1 MPQIDYNDPKYQTA
15 AAAILQRR
23 GNNESEANITSAV
36 RDFLLSTRLVAPDE
50 IAEEVSPSDRSVS
63 RVDLT
68 ALDTFIEV
76 KKRIGTTDSFNPNEN
91 YVRQLDEYLVE
102 SMAHGQGARMGILT
116 DGRYWLLRW
125 PNAGEVKTTKPYAFT
140 LDSAADWLPLYEW
153 LRDEA
158 LVALSDIPACATNVE
173 QHFGPNS
180 PSYQR
185 DIDVLN
191 ALYQKTK
198 DRETVRV
205 KCRLWETLLQ
215 AALGEIAQ
223 TDNPLDDLFVRHT
236 YLSMVVGMVVQAY
249 FGMDI
254 RQRAANDP
262 TDLLYGRQFR
272 DATGLQDII
281 ESDFFAWPAEVGG
294 QPLIETMARHVAR
307 FKWKEAPADIAA
319 TLYEAVI
326 PPDERRR
333 LGEYYTPEWLAQAM
347 VQEVVTDPLGQR
359 VLDPSCG
366 SGTFI
371 AVAVRHFVE
380 AATAAQMDPKEAVKR
395 LREAVMGIDVH
406 PVAVR
411 LARTAWIMAARPLID
426 AVAEAGYVGN
436 VAIPVYLGDA
446 LQLHYQTGDL
456 FISGDIGI
464 EVEGDEFDKKLIFPI
479 DLVEQADTFDLLM
492 SDIADAIERGHDPL
506 VALDDH
512 GITDPA
518 QRQTLA
524 ATIAIMQDL
533 HAEGRNHIWA
543 YYTRNLVRPV
553 ALSRRRVDV
562 IVGNPPW
569 LNYSNT
575 ASVLRDK
582 LVQQSKDLYHIWQG
596 GRYATHQDVAGLF
609 FTRSVALYL
618 RDGGVIAMVL
628 PHSALQ
634 TGQYAKW
641 RTGQWGDLAV
651 NFGYKPAWDLEK
663 LEPNTFFPVASC
675 VAFAERM
682 GVGNIN
688 ATPLTAEVEQWQ
700 GAAGAKDV
708 RREQIAITD
717 TSVSGTS
724 PYADRFRQGASIVPR
739 CLFFVHEVESTTLV
753 RAAQTITVDP
763 RRGSNDKAPWKALY
777 LTAITGQTIE
787 KTHLFDVHLG
797 ETVVPYATLT
807 PLKALLPLKRNDPE
821 LPVDANGTGG
831 IHLGGLEQRMRGRWQ
846 KVSTLWEQH
855 KGANDKK
862 NLMNRLDYH
871 RELSAQLEWRKNDKD
886 VPIRLVYTSSGRP
899 TAAIIDTHDA
909 IIDYT
914 LFWAPCKDLQEAH
927 YVLAIIN
934 SRALYE
940 TAKPLMAKGQFGA
953 RHLQKHLWKLSIPEY
968 DTTNCLHQNIAT
980 AGQAAASGAAQQLKV
995 LRQERGAAVS
1005 TTIVRRELRRWLAQ
1019 SGEGEQI
1026 ETLVKQLLA

>member
-1 MPQIDYNDPKYQTA
+1 MPQIDYNDPRYENA
-15 AAAILQRR
+15 AAAILQRHD
-23 GNNESEANITSAV
+23 NNEPEANITSAV
-36 RDFLLSTRLVAPDE
+36 RDFLLCTKLVDANE
-50 IAEEVSPSDRSVS
+50 VAEEVSPSGHSMHA
-63 RVDLT
+63 VDLK
-68 ALDTFIEV
+68 ASNTFIEI
-76 KKRIGTTDSFNPNEN
+76 KKRIGTTGGFNPNEI
-91 YVRQLDEYLVE
+91 YVKQLDKYLAE
-102 SMAHGQGARMGILT
+102 SMTYERSARMGVLT

-140 LDSAADWLPLYEW
+140 LESAADWLLLYEW
-153 LRDEA
+153 LRDK
-158 LVALSDIPACATNVE
+158 VIGTQDDIPARRTEVE
-173 QHFGPNS
+173 QNFGPNS
-180 PSYQR
+180 PLYRR
-185 DIDVLN
+185 DIDALN
-191 ALYQKTK
+191 VLYQGAK

-205 KCRLWETLLQ
+205 KCRLWETLLR
-215 AALGEIAQ
+215 AALGEIAR
-223 TDNPLDDLFVRHT
+223 TPDELDDLFVRHT
-236 YLSMVVGMVVQAY
+236 YLSMVIGMVVQAY

-254 RQRAANDP
+254 RERAANDP

-272 DATGLQDII
+272 DDTGLQDII

-294 QPLIETMARHVAR
+294 EPLIAGLAEHVAR
-307 FKWKEAPADIAA
+307 FNWQEAPADIAA
-319 TLYEAVI
+319 TLYEAII
-326 PPDERRR
+326 PPDERRQ

-347 VQEVVTDPLGQR
+347 VQEVVTEPLRQR

-366 SGTFI
+366 SGTFV

-380 AATAAQMDPKEAVKR
+380 AATKETLEPKEALER

-411 LARTAWIMAARPLID
+411 LARTAWVMAARPLLE
-426 AVAEAGYVGN
+426 AATNAGYAGN

-456 FISGDIGI
+456 FVGGDIGI
-464 EVEGDEFDKKLIFPI
+464 EVEGDEFDKRLIFPI
-479 DLVEQADTFDLLM
+479 RLVEQADTFDRLM

-512 GITDPA
+512 GITDPT
-518 QRQTLA
+518 QRQTLTT
-524 ATIAIMQDL
+524 TIGIMQEL

-553 ALSRRRVDV
+553 ALSRRKVDI

-569 LNYSNT
+569 LNYRNT

-582 LVQQSKDLYHIWQG
+582 LVQQSKELYHIWQG

-609 FTRSVALYL
+609 FARSVALYL
-618 RDGGVIAMVL
+618 RIGGIIAMVL

-641 RTGQWGDLAV
+641 RTGQWGSLAV
-651 NFGYKPAWDLEK
+651 NFGCKPAWDLEK
-663 LEPNTFFPVASC
+663 LDPNTFFPVASC
-675 VAFAERM
+675 VAFAEWM
-682 GVGNIN
+682 GENGK
-688 ATPLTAEVEQWQ
+688 ATPLAGNVERWQ
-700 GAAGAKDV
+700 GTTGAKDV
-708 RREQIAITD
+708 RRERMAITD

-739 CLFFVHEVESTTLV
+739 CLFFVNEVESTTLV
-753 RAAQTITVDP
+753 RAAQTVKVEP
-763 RRGSNDKAPWKALY
+763 RRGSNDKAPWKALD

-807 PLKALLPLKRNDPE
+807 PLKALLPVKQNDPE

-846 KVSTLWEQH
+846 KVSTLWEQN

-871 RELSAQLEWRKNDKD
+871 RELSAQLEWRKSKKGT
-886 VPIRLVYTSSGRP
+886 PIRVVYASAGQP
-899 TAAIIDTHDA
+899 TAAIIADRDA
-909 IIDYT
+909 IIDYK
-914 LFWAPCKDLQEAH
+914 LFWISCKDVQEAH
-927 YVLAIIN
+927 YLLTIIN
-934 SRALYE
+934 SRTLYE
-940 TAKPLMAKGQFGA
+940 AAQPLMSKGQFGA
-953 RHLQKHLWKLSIPEY
+953 RDLQKHLWKLSIPEY
-968 DTTNCLHQNIAT
+968 DGANRLHQNIAT
-980 AGQAAASGAAQQLKV
+980 AGQAAASGAAQQLKA
-995 LRQERGAAVS
+995 LRQERGATVS
-1005 TTIVRRELRRWLAQ
+1005 TTIVRRELRGWLAQ
-1019 SGEGEQI
+1019 SGEGKQV

>member
-15 AAAILQRR
+15 AAAILQRHD
-23 GNNESEANITSAV
+23 NNESEANITSAV
-36 RDFLLSTRLVAPDE
+36 RDFLLSTRLVETDE
-50 IAEEVSPSDRSVS
+50 VAEEVSPSDRSGS

-76 KKRIGTTDSFNPNEN
+76 KKRIGTTDGFNPNEN
-91 YVRQLDEYLVE
+91 YVRQLDEYLAE
-102 SMAHGQGARMGILT
+102 SMKHGQGARMGILT

-140 LDSAADWLPLYEW
+140 LNSAAGWLLLYEW

-158 LVALSDIPACATNVE
+158 LVALNDIPAQRTNVE
-173 QHFGPNS
+173 RHFGPNS

-205 KCRLWETLLQ
+205 KCRLWENLLQ

-223 TDNPLDDLFVRHT
+223 TDKQLDDLFVRHT
-236 YLSMVVGMVVQAY
+236 YLSMVIGMVVQAY

-254 RQRAANDP
+254 RERAANDP

-294 QPLIETMARHVAR
+294 EPLIETMARRVAR

-347 VQEVVTDPLGQR
+347 VQEVVPDPLGQR

-380 AATAAQMDPKEAVKR
+380 ATAAAQMDPKEAVKR
-395 LREAVMGIDVH
+395 LREAVIGIDVH

-426 AVAEAGYVGN
+426 AAAEAGYEGN
-436 VAIPVYLGDA
+436 LAIPVYLGDA

-479 DLVEQADTFDLLM
+479 GLVEQADTFDLLM
-492 SDIADAIERGHDPL
+492 SDIADAIERGNDPL
-506 VALDDH
+506 VALDDR
-512 GITDPA
+512 GIVDPN
-518 QRQTLA
+518 QRQTLTT
-524 ATIAIMQDL
+524 TIEIMQEL

-569 LNYSNT
+569 LNYRNT

-582 LVQQSKDLYHIWQG
+582 LVQQSKELYHIWQG

-609 FTRSVALYL
+609 FARSVALYL
-618 RDGGVIAMVL
+618 RDGGIIAMVL

-651 NFGYKPAWDLEK
+651 NFSYKPAWDLEK
-663 LEPNTFFPVASC
+663 LKPNTFFPVASC

-682 GVGNIN
+682 GENAK
-688 ATPLTAEVEQWQ
+688 ATPLSDEVEQWQ
-700 GAAGAKDV
+700 GTTGAEDV

-739 CLFFVHEVESTTLV
+739 CLFFINEVESTTV
-753 RAAQTITVDP
+753 FTAAQTVKVKP
-763 RRGSNDKAPWKALY
+763 RRGSNDKAPWKTLD

-787 KTHLFDVHLG
+787 KAHLLDVHLG

-807 PLKALLPLKRNDPE
+807 PLKALLPLKQSDAE

-846 KVSTLWEQH
+846 KVSMLWEQH

-871 RELSAQLEWRKNDKD
+871 RELSAQLEWRKSDKD
-886 VPIRLVYTSSGRP
+886 SPIRVVYTSSGQP
-899 TAAIIDTHDA
+899 TAAIIETPET
-909 IIDYT
+909 IVDYT

-927 YVLAIIN
+927 YLLAIIN
-934 SRALYE
+934 SCILYE

-968 DTTNCLHQNIAT
+968 DTTNRLHQKIAT
-980 AGQAAASGAAQQLKV
+980 AGQAAASGAAQQLKA

-1005 TTIVRRELRRWLAQ
+1005 TTIARRELRGWLAQ
-1019 SGEGEQI
+1019 SDEGKQVEK
-1026 ETLVKQLLA
+1026 LVKQLLA

>member
-1 MPQIDYNDPKYQTA
+1 MPQVDYSDPRYENA
-15 AAAILQRR
+15 AAAILQRHD
-23 GNNESEANITSAV
+23 NNEPEANITSAV
-36 RDFLLSTRLVAPDE
+36 RDFLLCTGLVDANE
-50 IAEEVSPSDRSVS
+50 VAEEVSPAGHSV
-63 RVDLT
+63 RAVDLK
-68 ALDTFIEV
+68 ASNTFIEI
-76 KKRIGTTDSFNPNEN
+76 KKRVSTTGGFNPNEI
-91 YVRQLDEYLVE
+91 YVKQLDKYLAE
-102 SMAHGQGARMGILT
+102 SMTYERRARMGVLT

-140 LDSAADWLPLYEW
+140 LESAADWLLLYEW
-153 LRDEA
+153 LRDE
-158 LVALSDIPACATNVE
+158 VIGTQDDIPARRTEVE
-173 QHFGPNS
+173 QNFGPNS
-180 PSYQR
+180 PLYRR
-185 DIDVLN
+185 DIDALN
-191 ALYQKTK
+191 LLYQGAK

-205 KCRLWETLLQ
+205 KCRLWETLLR

-223 TDNPLDDLFVRHT
+223 TPDELDDLFVRHT
-236 YLSMVVGMVVQAY
+236 YLSMVIGMVVQAY
-249 FGMDI
+249 FGIDI

-272 DATGLQDII
+272 DDTGLQDII

-294 QPLIETMARHVAR
+294 EPLIARMAEHVAR
-307 FKWKEAPADIAA
+307 FNWKEAPADIAA
-319 TLYEAVI
+319 TLYEAII
-326 PPDERRR
+326 PPDERRQ

-380 AATAAQMDPKEAVKR
+380 AVTQEMMDPKEALKR

-411 LARTAWIMAARPLID
+411 LARTAWVMAARPLLE
-426 AVAEAGYVGN
+426 AATNAGYAGN

-456 FISGDIGI
+456 FVSGDIGI
-464 EVEGDEFDKKLIFPI
+464 EVEGDEFDKRLIFPI
-479 DLVEQADTFDLLM
+479 RLVEQADTFDRLM

-512 GITDPA
+512 GITDPN

-524 ATIAIMQDL
+524 TTIGIMQEL

-553 ALSRRRVDV
+553 ALSRRKVDV

-569 LNYSNT
+569 LNYRNT

-582 LVQQSKDLYHIWQG
+582 LVQQSKELYHIWQG

-609 FTRSVALYL
+609 FARSVALYL
-618 RDGGVIAMVL
+618 RTGGIIAMVL

-675 VAFAERM
+675 VVFAEWM
-682 GVGNIN
+682 GENAK
-688 ATPLTAEVEQWQ
+688 ATPLSDEVEQWQ
-700 GAAGAKDV
+700 GTTGAEDV
-708 RREQIAITD
+708 RRERMAITD
-717 TSVSGTS
+717 TSVGGTS
-724 PYADRFRQGASIVPR
+724 PYAARFRQGSSIVPR
-739 CLFFVHEVESTTLV
+739 CLFFVHEVEGTTLV
-753 RAAQTITVDP
+753 RAAQTVKVEP
-763 RRGSNDKAPWKALY
+763 RRGSNDKAPWKTLD
-777 LTAITGQTIE
+777 LTAITEQTIE

-807 PLKALLPLKRNDPE
+807 PLKALLPLKRNDSE
-821 LPVDANGTGG
+821 LPADANGTGG
-831 IHLGGLEQRMRGRWQ
+831 IYLGGLEQRMRGRWQ
-846 KVSTLWEQH
+846 KVSTLWESN

-862 NLMNRLDYH
+862 NLLNRLDYH
-871 RELSAQLEWRKNDKD
+871 RGLSTQLEWRKNDKGT
-886 VPIRLVYTSSGRP
+886 PIRVLYTSSGKP
-899 TAAIIDTHDA
+899 TAAIIDAPEA
-909 IIDYT
+909 IVDHK

-927 YVLAIIN
+927 YLLAIIN
-934 SRALYE
+934 SHTLYE

-953 RHLQKHLWKLSIPEY
+953 RDLHKHLWKLSIPEY
-968 DTTNCLHQNIAT
+968 DGANRLHQKIAT
-980 AGQAAASGAAQQLKV
+980 VGQAAASGAAQQLKA
-995 LRQERGAAVS
+995 LRQERGDTVS
-1005 TTIVRRELRRWLAQ
+1005 TTIARRELRGWLAQ
-1019 SGEGEQI
+1019 SDEGKKV

>member
-15 AAAILQRR
+15 ATAILQRHD
-23 GNNESEANITSAV
+23 NNESEANITSAV
-36 RDFLLSTRLVAPDE
+36 RDFLLSTSLVETDE
-50 IAEEVSPSDRSVS
+50 VAEEVSPSDRSGS

-76 KKRIGTTDSFNPNEN
+76 KKRIGTTDGFNPNEN
-91 YVRQLDEYLVE
+91 YVRQLDEYLAE
-102 SMAHGQGARMGILT
+102 SMKHGQGARMGILT

-140 LDSAADWLPLYEW
+140 LNSAAGWLLLYEW

-158 LVALSDIPACATNVE
+158 LVALNDIPAHAANVE
-173 QHFGPNS
+173 RHFGPNS

-205 KCRLWETLLQ
+205 KCRLWENLLQ

-223 TDNPLDDLFVRHT
+223 TPDELDDLFVRHT
-236 YLSMVVGMVVQAY
+236 YLSMVIGMVVQTY

-254 RQRAANDP
+254 RERAANDP

-294 QPLIETMARHVAR
+294 QPLIETMARRVAR

-347 VQEVVTDPLGQR
+347 VQEVVPDPLGQR

-380 AATAAQMDPKEAVKR
+380 ATAAAQMDPKEAVKR
-395 LREAVMGIDVH
+395 LREAVIGIDVH

-426 AVAEAGYVGN
+426 AAAEAGYEGN
-436 VAIPVYLGDA
+436 LAIPVYLGDA

-456 FISGDIGI
+456 FVSGDIGI
-464 EVEGDEFDKKLIFPI
+464 EVEGDEFDKRLIFPI
-479 DLVEQADTFDLLM
+479 GLVEQADTFDLLM
-492 SDIADAIERGHDPL
+492 SDIADAIERGNDPL
-506 VALDDH
+506 VALDDR
-512 GITDPA
+512 GIVDPG
-518 QRQTLA
+518 QRQTLT
-524 ATIAIMQDL
+524 ATIEIMQEL

-569 LNYSNT
+569 LNYRNT

-582 LVQQSKDLYHIWQG
+582 LEQQSKELYHIWQG

-609 FTRSVALYL
+609 FARSVALYL
-618 RDGGVIAMVL
+618 RDGGIIAMVL

-663 LEPNTFFPVASC
+663 LDPNTFFPVASC

-682 GVGNIN
+682 GENAK
-688 ATPLTAEVEQWQ
+688 ATPLSDEVEQWQ
-700 GAAGAKDV
+700 GTTGAEDV

-739 CLFFVHEVESTTLV
+739 CLFFINEVESTTV
-753 RAAQTITVDP
+753 FTAAQTVKVEP
-763 RRGSNDKAPWKALY
+763 RRGSNDKAPWKTLD

-787 KTHLFDVHLG
+787 KAHLFDVHLG

-807 PLKALLPLKRNDPE
+807 PLKALLPLKRNDAE

-831 IHLGGLEQRMRGRWQ
+831 IHLGGLEQRMRGLWQ
-846 KVSTLWEQH
+846 QVSRLWEQH
-855 KGANDKK
+855 KGANNTK
-862 NLMNRLDYH
+862 NLLQWLDYH
-871 RELSAQLEWRKNDKD
+871 SKLSAQLEWRKSDKD
-886 VPIRLVYTSSGRP
+886 SPIRVLYTASGQP
-899 TAAIIDTHDA
+899 TAAIIETPET
-909 IIDYT
+909 IVDYT

-927 YVLAIIN
+927 YLLAIIN
-934 SRALYE
+934 SCILYE

-968 DTTNCLHQNIAT
+968 DTTNRLHQKIAT
-980 AGQAAASGAAQQLKV
+980 AGQAAASGAAQQLKA

-1005 TTIVRRELRRWLAQ
+1005 TTIARRELRQWLAQ
-1019 SGEGEQI
+1019 SDEGKQVEK
-1026 ETLVKQLLA
+1026 LVKQLLA

>member
-1 MPQIDYNDPKYQTA
+1 MPQLDYNDPRYENA
-15 AAAILQRR
+15 AAAILQRHD
-23 GNNESEANITSAV
+23 NNEPEANITSAV
-36 RDFLLSTRLVAPDE
+36 RDFLLCTGLVDANE
-50 IAEEVSPSDRSVS
+50 VAEEVSPSGHSV
-63 RVDLT
+63 RAVDLK
-68 ALDTFIEV
+68 ASNTFIEI
-76 KKRIGTTDSFNPNEN
+76 KKRIGTTGGFNPNET
-91 YVRQLDEYLVE
+91 YVKQLDKYLAE
-102 SMAHGQGARMGILT
+102 SMTYERSARMGVLT

-125 PNAGEVKTTKPYAFT
+125 PNAGEVKATKPYCFT
-140 LDSAADWLPLYEW
+140 LESAADWLLLYEW
-153 LRDEA
+153 LRDE
-158 LVALSDIPACATNVE
+158 VIGTQDDIPARRTEVE
-173 QHFGPNS
+173 QNFGPNS
-180 PSYQR
+180 PLYRR
-185 DIDVLN
+185 DIDALN
-191 ALYQKTK
+191 LLYQGAKV
-198 DRETVRV
+198 RETVRV
-205 KCRLWETLLQ
+205 KCRLWETLLR
-215 AALGEIAQ
+215 AALGEIAR
-223 TDNPLDDLFVRHT
+223 TPDELDDLFVRHT
-236 YLSMVVGMVVQAY
+236 YLSMVIGMVVQAY
-249 FGMDI
+249 FGIDI
-254 RQRAANDP
+254 RQRAAHDP

-272 DATGLQDII
+272 DDTGLQDII

-294 QPLIETMARHVAR
+294 ERLIARMAEHVAR
-307 FKWKEAPADIAA
+307 FNWQEAPADIAA
-319 TLYEAVI
+319 TLYEAII
-326 PPDERRR
+326 PPDERRQ

-366 SGTFI
+366 SGTFV

-380 AATAAQMDPKEAVKR
+380 AATAAQMDPKEAIKR

-411 LARTAWIMAARPLID
+411 LARTAWIMAARPLLD
-426 AVAEAGYVGN
+426 AAAEAGYAGN
-436 VAIPVYLGDA
+436 LAIPVYLGDA

-506 VALDDH
+506 VALDDR

-518 QRQTLA
+518 QRQTLTT
-524 ATIAIMQDL
+524 TIAIMQEL

-553 ALSRRRVDV
+553 ALSRRKVDV

-569 LNYSNT
+569 LNYRNT

-582 LVQQSKDLYHIWQG
+582 LVQQSKELYHIWQG

-609 FTRSVALYL
+609 FARSVALYL
-618 RDGGVIAMVL
+618 RDGGTIAMVL

-663 LEPNTFFPVASC
+663 LDPNTFFPVASC

-682 GVGNIN
+682 GEYAS
-688 ATPLTAEVEQWQ
+688 ATPLSDEVEQWQ
-700 GAAGAKDV
+700 GTTGAKDV
-708 RREQIAITD
+708 RRERMAITD

-753 RAAQTITVDP
+753 RAAQTVKVEP
-763 RRGSNDKAPWKALY
+763 RRGSNDKAPWKDLD

-807 PLKALLPLKRNDPE
+807 PLKALLPVKRNDHE

-855 KGANDKK
+855 KGANNSK
-862 NLMNRLDYH
+862 NLLQWLDYH
-871 RELSAQLEWRKNDKD
+871 SKLSAQLEWRKNDEG
-886 VPIRLVYTSSGRP
+886 VPIRVVYTSSGQP
-899 TAAIIDTHDA
+899 TAAIIDAHDA
-909 IIDYT
+909 IVDCT

-968 DTTNCLHQNIAT
+968 DAANRLHQNIAT
-980 AGQAAASGAAQQLKV
+980 AGQAAASGAAQQLNA

-1005 TTIVRRELRRWLAQ
+1005 TTIVRRELRGWLAQ
-1019 SGEGEQI
+1019 SGEGKQV
-1026 ETLVKQLLA
+1026 ETLVTQLLA

>member
-1 MPQIDYNDPKYQTA
+1 MLQIDYSDPRYENA
-15 AAAILQRR
+15 AAAILQRHD
-23 GNNESEANITSAV
+23 NNEPEANITSAV
-36 RDFLLSTRLVAPDE
+36 RDFLLCTGLVDANE
-50 IAEEVSPSDRSVS
+50 VAEEVAPSGHSV
-63 RVDLT
+63 RAVDLK
-68 ALDTFIEV
+68 ASNTFIEI
-76 KKRIGTTDSFNPNEN
+76 KKRVSTTGGFNPNEI
-91 YVRQLDEYLVE
+91 YVKQLDKYLAE
-102 SMAHGQGARMGILT
+102 SMTYERKARMGVLT

-140 LDSAADWLPLYEW
+140 LESTADWLLLYEW
-153 LRDEA
+153 LRDE
-158 LVALSDIPACATNVE
+158 VIGTQDDIPARRTEVE
-173 QHFGPNS
+173 QNFGPNS
-180 PSYQR
+180 PLYRR
-185 DIDVLN
+185 DIDALN
-191 ALYQKTK
+191 LLYQGAK

-205 KCRLWETLLQ
+205 KCRLWETLLR

-223 TDNPLDDLFVRHT
+223 TPDELDDLFVRHT
-236 YLSMVVGMVVQAY
+236 YLSMVIGMVVQAY

-272 DATGLQDII
+272 DDTGLQDII

-294 QPLIETMARHVAR
+294 EPLIARMAEHVAR
-307 FKWKEAPADIAA
+307 FNWKEAPADIAA
-319 TLYEAVI
+319 TLYEAII
-326 PPDERRR
+326 PPDERRQ

-380 AATAAQMDPKEAVKR
+380 AATQEMMDPKEALKR

-411 LARTAWIMAARPLID
+411 LARTAWVMAARPLLE
-426 AVAEAGYVGN
+426 AATNAGYAGN

-464 EVEGDEFDKKLIFPI
+464 EVEGDEFDKRLIFPI
-479 DLVEQADTFDLLM
+479 RLVEQADTFDRLM

-512 GITDPA
+512 GITDPN

-524 ATIAIMQDL
+524 TTIGIMQEL

-553 ALSRRRVDV
+553 ALSRRKVDV

-569 LNYSNT
+569 LNYRNT

-582 LVQQSKDLYHIWQG
+582 LVQQSKELYHIWQG

-609 FTRSVALYL
+609 FARSVALYL
-618 RDGGVIAMVL
+618 RTGGIIAMVL

-675 VAFAERM
+675 VAFAEWM
-682 GVGNIN
+682 GENAK
-688 ATPLTAEVEQWQ
+688 ATPLSDEVEQWQ
-700 GAAGAKDV
+700 GTTGAEDV
-708 RREQIAITD
+708 RRERMAITD
-717 TSVSGTS
+717 TSVGGTS

-739 CLFFVHEVESTTLV
+739 CLFFVHEVEGTTLV
-753 RAAQTITVDP
+753 RAAQTVKVEP
-763 RRGSNDKAPWKALY
+763 RRGSNDKAPWKTLD
-777 LTAITGQTIE
+777 LTVITEQTIE

-807 PLKALLPLKRNDPE
+807 PLKALLPLKRNDAE
-821 LPVDANGTGG
+821 LPVDANGTGS

-846 KVSTLWEQH
+846 KVSTLWEQN
-855 KGANDKK
+855 KGANTSE
-862 NLMNRLDYH
+862 NLLQWLDYH
-871 RELSAQLEWRKNDKD
+871 GKLSAQLEWRKNDKNA
-886 VPIRLVYTSSGRP
+886 PIRVVYTASGQP
-899 TAAIIDTHDA
+899 TAAIIEAHDT
-909 IIDYT
+909 IVDYT
-914 LFWAPCKDLQEAH
+914 LFWTLCRDNQEAH

-968 DTTNCLHQNIAT
+968 DTTNRLHQKIAT
-980 AGQAAASGAAQQLKV
+980 AGQAAASGAAQQLNA

-1005 TTIVRRELRRWLAQ
+1005 TTIARRELRRWLAQ
-1019 SGEGEQI
+1019 SDEGKQV

>member
-15 AAAILQRR
+15 AAAILQRHD
-23 GNNESEANITSAV
+23 NNESEANITSAV
-36 RDFLLSTRLVAPDE
+36 RDFLLSTRLVEADE
-50 IAEEVSPSDRSVS
+50 VTEEVSPSDRSGS

-76 KKRIGTTDSFNPNEN
+76 KKRIGTTDGFNPNEN
-91 YVRQLDEYLVE
+91 YVRQLDEYLAE
-102 SMAHGQGARMGILT
+102 SMKHGQGARMGILT

-140 LDSAADWLPLYEW
+140 LNSAAGWLLLYEW

-158 LVALSDIPACATNVE
+158 LVALNDIPAHATNVE
-173 QHFGPNS
+173 RHFGPNS

-205 KCRLWETLLQ
+205 KCRLWENLLQ

-223 TDNPLDDLFVRHT
+223 TDKQLDDLFVRHT

-254 RQRAANDP
+254 RERAANDP

-294 QPLIETMARHVAR
+294 EPLIETMARRVAR

-347 VQEVVTDPLGQR
+347 VQEVVPDPLGQR

-380 AATAAQMDPKEAVKR
+380 ATAAAQMDPKEAVKR
-395 LREAVMGIDVH
+395 LREAVIGIDVH

-426 AVAEAGYVGN
+426 AAAEAGYEGN
-436 VAIPVYLGDA
+436 LAIPVYLGDA

-456 FISGDIGI
+456 FVSGDIGI
-464 EVEGDEFDKKLIFPI
+464 EVEGDEFDKRLIFPI
-479 DLVEQADTFDLLM
+479 GLVEQADTFDLLM
-492 SDIADAIERGHDPL
+492 SDIADAIERGNDPL
-506 VALDDH
+506 VALDDR
-512 GITDPA
+512 GIVDPG
-518 QRQTLA
+518 QRQTLT
-524 ATIAIMQDL
+524 ATIEIMQEL

-569 LNYSNT
+569 LNYRNT

-582 LVQQSKDLYHIWQG
+582 LVQQSKELYHIWQG

-609 FTRSVALYL
+609 FARSVALYL
-618 RDGGVIAMVL
+618 RTGGIIAMVL

-641 RTGQWGDLAV
+641 RTGRWGDLAV

-663 LEPNTFFPVASC
+663 LKPNTFFPVASC

-682 GVGNIN
+682 GENAK
-688 ATPLTAEVEQWQ
+688 ATPLAGDVERWQ
-700 GAAGAKDV
+700 GTTGAEDV

-717 TSVSGTS
+717 TSVGGTS

-739 CLFFVHEVESTTLV
+739 CLFFINEVESTTV
-753 RAAQTITVDP
+753 FTAAQTVKVEP
-763 RRGSNDKAPWKALY
+763 RRGSNDKAPWKTLD

-787 KTHLFDVHLG
+787 KAHLFDVHLG

-807 PLKALLPLKRNDPE
+807 PLKALLPLKRNDAE
-821 LPVDANGTGG
+821 LPADANGTGG

-846 KVSTLWEQH
+846 QVSMLWEQH
-855 KGANDKK
+855 KGANNTK
-862 NLMNRLDYH
+862 NLLQWLDYH
-871 RELSAQLEWRKNDKD
+871 SKLSAQLEWRKSDKD
-886 VPIRLVYTSSGRP
+886 SPMRVVYTSSGQP
-899 TAAIIDTHDA
+899 TAAIIDAPEA
-909 IIDYT
+909 IVDHK

-927 YVLAIIN
+927 YVLAILN
-934 SRALYE
+934 SHTLYE

-953 RHLQKHLWKLSIPEY
+953 RDLHKHLWKLSIPEY
-968 DTTNCLHQNIAT
+968 DGAKTLHQNIAT

-995 LRQERGAAVS
+995 LRQERGATVS
-1005 TTIVRRELRRWLAQ
+1005 TTIARRELRGWLAQ
-1019 SGEGEQI
+1019 SDEGKQVEK
-1026 ETLVKQLLA
+1026 LVKQLLA

>member
-1 MPQIDYNDPKYQTA
+1 MFQIDYDDPSHQAA
-15 AAAILQRR
+15 AAAILQRHDD
-23 GNNESEANITSAV
+23 NKSEANITSAV
-36 RDFLLSTRLVAPDE
+36 RDFLLCTRLVDANE
-50 IAEEVSPSDRSVS
+50 VAEEVSPSDGSVRS
-63 RVDLT
+63 VDLT

-76 KKRIGTTDSFNPNEN
+76 KKRIGTTDGFNEN
-91 YVRQLDEYLVE
+91 YVRQLDGYLAE
-102 SMAHGQGARMGILT
+102 SMADGQGARMGVLT

-125 PNAGEVKTTKPYAFT
+125 PNAGEVKTTRPHAFT
-140 LDSAADWLPLYEW
+140 LESAAGWLPLYEW

-158 LVALSDIPACATNVE
+158 LVALADIPAQRTDVE
-173 QHFGPNS
+173 RHFGPNS

-185 DIDVLN
+185 DIAVLN
-191 ALYQKTK
+191 ALYQGAK
-198 DRETVRV
+198 DRETVRI
-205 KCRLWETLLQ
+205 KCRLWENLLQ

-223 TDNPLDDLFVRHT
+223 TPEQLDDLFVRHT
-236 YLSMVVGMVVQAY
+236 YLSMVIGMVVQAY

-254 RQRAANDP
+254 RERAANDP

-272 DATGLQDII
+272 DDTGLQDII

-294 QPLIETMARHVAR
+294 QPLIKTIARRVAR
-307 FKWKEAPADIAA
+307 FNWKEAPSDIAS

-347 VQEVVTDPLGQR
+347 VQEVVTDPLRQR

-371 AVAVRHFVE
+371 AVSVRHFVE
-380 AATAAQMDPKEAVKR
+380 ATAEAKVEPKEALEW
-395 LREAVMGIDVH
+395 LREAVIGIDVH

-426 AVAEAGYVGN
+426 AAAEAGYEGN

-464 EVEGDEFDKKLIFPI
+464 EVEGDEFDKRLIFPI
-479 DLVEQADTFDLLM
+479 GLVEQADTFDLLM
-492 SDIADAIERGHDPL
+492 SDIADAIERGNDPL
-506 VALDDH
+506 VALDDR
-512 GITDPA
+512 GIVDPG

-524 ATIAIMQDL
+524 ATIAIMQEL
-533 HAEGRNHIWA
+533 HAEGRDHIWA

-553 ALSRRRVDV
+553 ALSRRKVDV

-569 LNYSNT
+569 LNYRNT

-582 LVQQSKDLYHIWQG
+582 LVQQSKELYHIWQG

-618 RDGGVIAMVL
+618 RDGGIIAMVL

-641 RTGQWGDLAV
+641 RTGRWGDLAV
-651 NFGYKPAWDLEK
+651 SFGYKTAWDLEK
-663 LEPNTFFPVASC
+663 LKPNTFFPVASC

-682 GVGNIN
+682 GENAP
-688 ATPLTAEVEQWQ
+688 ATPLAGDVERWQ

-708 RREQIAITD
+708 QRERIAITD

-739 CLFFVHEVESTTLV
+739 CLFFVNEVESTTIV
-753 RAAQTITVDP
+753 RAAQTVKVEP
-763 RRGSNDKAPWKALY
+763 RRGSNDKAPWKKLD

-787 KTHLFDVHLG
+787 KAHLFDVHLG

-807 PLKALLPLKRNDPE
+807 PLKALLPLKQSDTE

-846 KVSTLWEQH
+846 QVNTLWEQH
-855 KGANDKK
+855 KGAKDKK
-862 NLMNRLDYH
+862 TLLDRLDYH
-871 RELSAQLEWRKNDKD
+871 RELSAQLKWRENDKGT
-886 VPIRLVYTSSGRP
+886 PIRVAYTASGQS

-914 LFWAPCKDLQEAH
+914 LFWASCRDNQEAH
-927 YVLAIIN
+927 YLLAIIN
-934 SRALYE
+934 SRTLYE
-940 TAKPLMAKGQFGA
+940 TVKPLMAKGQFGA

-968 DTTNCLHQNIAT
+968 DATNRLHQEIAR
-980 AGQAAASGAAQQLKV
+980 AGQAAANGAAQQLQSLYK
-995 LRQERGAAVS
+995 QRGDMVS
-1005 TTIVRRELRRWLAQ
+1005 ETIARRELRGWLAQ
-1019 SGEGEQI
+1019 SNEGKQV
-1026 ETLVKQLLA
+1026 ETLVKRLLA

>member
-15 AAAILQRR
+15 TTAILQRHD
-23 GNNESEANITSAV
+23 NNESEANITSAV
-36 RDFLLSTRLVAPDE
+36 RDFLLSTRLVEADE
-50 IAEEVSPSDRSVS
+50 VAEEVSPSDRSGS

-76 KKRIGTTDSFNPNEN
+76 KKRIGTTDGFNPNEN
-91 YVRQLDEYLVE
+91 YVRQLDEYLAE
-102 SMAHGQGARMGILT
+102 SMKHGQGARMGILT

-140 LDSAADWLPLYEW
+140 LNSAAGWLLLYEW

-158 LVALSDIPACATNVE
+158 LVALNDIPAQRTNVE
-173 QHFGPNS
+173 RHFGPNS

-205 KCRLWETLLQ
+205 KCRLWENLLQ

-223 TDNPLDDLFVRHT
+223 TPDELDDLFVRHT
-236 YLSMVVGMVVQAY
+236 YLSMVIGMVVQAY

-254 RQRAANDP
+254 RERAANDP

-294 QPLIETMARHVAR
+294 QPLIETMARRVAR

-347 VQEVVTDPLGQR
+347 VQEVVPDPLGQR

-380 AATAAQMDPKEAVKR
+380 ATAAAQMDPKEAVKR
-395 LREAVMGIDVH
+395 LREAVVGIDVH

-426 AVAEAGYVGN
+426 AAAEAGYEGN
-436 VAIPVYLGDA
+436 LAIPVYLGDA

-456 FISGDIGI
+456 FVSGDIGI

-479 DLVEQADTFDLLM
+479 GLVEQADTFDLLM
-492 SDIADAIERGHDPL
+492 SDIADAIERGNDPL
-506 VALDDH
+506 VALDDR
-512 GITDPA
+512 GIVDPN
-518 QRQTLA
+518 QRQTLTT
-524 ATIAIMQDL
+524 TIEIMQEL

-569 LNYSNT
+569 LNYRNT

-582 LVQQSKDLYHIWQG
+582 LVQQSKELYHIWQG

-609 FTRSVALYL
+609 FARSVALYL
-618 RDGGVIAMVL
+618 RDGGIIAMVL

-651 NFGYKPAWDLEK
+651 NFSYKPAWDLEK
-663 LEPNTFFPVASC
+663 LKPNTFFPVASC

-682 GVGNIN
+682 GENAK
-688 ATPLTAEVEQWQ
+688 ATPLSDEVEQWQ
-700 GAAGAKDV
+700 GTTGAEDV

-739 CLFFVHEVESTTLV
+739 CLFFINEVESTTV
-753 RAAQTITVDP
+753 FTAAQTVKVEP
-763 RRGSNDKAPWKALY
+763 RRGSNDKAPWKKLD

-787 KTHLFDVHLG
+787 KAHLFDVHLG

-807 PLKALLPLKRNDPE
+807 PLKALLPLKQSDAE
-821 LPVDANGTGG
+821 LPADANGTGG

-846 KVSTLWEQH
+846 QVSMLWEQH
-855 KGANDKK
+855 KGANNTK
-862 NLMNRLDYH
+862 NLLQWLDYH
-871 RELSAQLEWRKNDKD
+871 SKLSAQLEWRKSDKD
-886 VPIRLVYTSSGRP
+886 SPIRVLYTASGQP
-899 TAAIIDTHDA
+899 TAAIIETPET
-909 IIDYT
+909 IVDYT

-927 YVLAIIN
+927 YLLAIIN
-934 SRALYE
+934 SCILYE

-968 DTTNCLHQNIAT
+968 DTTNRLHQKIAT
-980 AGQAAASGAAQQLKV
+980 AGQAAASGAAQQLKA

-1005 TTIVRRELRRWLAQ
+1005 TTIARRELRGWLAQ
-1019 SGEGEQI
+1019 SDEGKQVEK
-1026 ETLVKQLLA
+1026 LVKQLLA

>member
-1 MPQIDYNDPKYQTA
+1 MPQIDYNDPRYQTA
-15 AAAILQRR
+15 AAAILQRHD
-23 GNNESEANITSAV
+23 NNESEANITSAV
-36 RDFLLSTRLVAPDE
+36 RDFLLSTRLVDANE
-50 IAEEVSPSDRSVS
+50 VAEEVPPSDHSV
-63 RVDLT
+63 RAVDLT

-76 KKRIGTTDSFNPNEN
+76 KKRIGTTDGFNPNEN
-91 YVRQLDEYLVE
+91 YVRQLDEYLAE
-102 SMAHGQGARMGILT
+102 SMTHGQGARMGILT

-125 PNAGEVKTTKPYAFT
+125 PNAGEVKTTRPHAFT
-140 LDSAADWLPLYEW
+140 LESAAGWLPLYEW

-158 LVALSDIPACATNVE
+158 LVALNDIPAQRTDVE
-173 QHFGPNS
+173 RHFGPNS

-185 DIDVLN
+185 DIAVLN
-191 ALYQKTK
+191 ALYQETK

-205 KCRLWETLLQ
+205 KCRLWENLLQ

-223 TDNPLDDLFVRHT
+223 TPKQLDDLFVRHT

-254 RQRAANDP
+254 REQAANDP

-272 DATGLQDII
+272 DDTGLQDII

-294 QPLIETMARHVAR
+294 QPLIETMARRVAR
-307 FKWKEAPADIAA
+307 FNWKEAPADIAS

-380 AATAAQMDPKEAVKR
+380 ATAAAQMDPKEAVKR
-395 LREAVMGIDVH
+395 LREAVIGIDVH

-426 AVAEAGYVGN
+426 AAAEAGYEGN

-464 EVEGDEFDKKLIFPI
+464 EVEGDEFDKRLIFPI
-479 DLVEQADTFDLLM
+479 GLVEQADTFDLLM

-512 GITDPA
+512 GIADPT

-524 ATIAIMQDL
+524 TTIGIMQDL

-553 ALSRRRVDV
+553 ALSRRKVDV

-569 LNYSNT
+569 LNYRNT

-582 LVQQSKDLYHIWQG
+582 LVQQSKKLYHIWQG

-609 FTRSVALYL
+609 FARSVALYL
-618 RDGGVIAMVL
+618 RDGGIIAMVL

-641 RTGQWGDLAV
+641 RTGLWGGLAV
-651 NFGYKPAWDLEK
+651 NFGYKTAWDLEK
-663 LEPNTFFPVASC
+663 LKPNTFFPVASC

-682 GVGNIN
+682 GENVP
-688 ATPLTAEVEQWQ
+688 ATPLTDEVEQWQ
-700 GAAGAKDV
+700 GAAGAEDV
-708 RREQIAITD
+708 RRERMAITD

-753 RAAQTITVDP
+753 RAAQTVKVEP
-763 RRGSNDKAPWKALY
+763 RRGSNDKKPWKTLE
-777 LTAITGQTIE
+777 LTTITGQTIE
-787 KTHLFDVHLG
+787 KAHLFDVHLG

-807 PLKALLPLKRNDPE
+807 PLKALLPLKRNDDE
-821 LPVDANGTGG
+821 LPVDAGGTGG

-846 KVSTLWEQH
+846 QVSMLWEQN
-855 KGANDKK
+855 KGANNPK
-862 NLMNRLDYH
+862 NLLHWLDYH
-871 RELSAQLEWRKNDKD
+871 GKLSAQLECQKKDKET
-886 VPIRLVYTSSGRP
+886 PIRVVYTSAGQP
-899 TAAIIDTHDA
+899 TAAIIADRNA
-909 IIDYT
+909 IIDYK
-914 LFWAPCKDLQEAH
+914 LFWINCKDVQEAH
-927 YVLAIIN
+927 YLLAIIN
-934 SRALYE
+934 SRTLYE
-940 TAKPLMAKGQFGA
+940 ATQPLMSKGQFGA
-953 RHLQKHLWKLSIPEY
+953 RDLQKHLWKLSIPEY
-968 DTTNCLHQNIAT
+968 DAANCLHQKIAM
-980 AGQAAASGAAQQLKV
+980 AGQATASGAAQQLQNLYK
-995 LRQERGAAVS
+995 QRGDTVS
-1005 TTIVRRELRRWLAQ
+1005 KTVARRELRGWLAQ
-1019 SGEGEQI
+1019 SNEGKQV
-1026 ETLVKQLLA
+1026 ETLVKRLLA

>member
-1 MPQIDYNDPKYQTA
+1 MFQIDYDDPRHQA
-15 AAAILQRR
+15 AAAAVLQRHD
-23 GNNESEANITSAV
+23 NSESEANITSAV
-36 RDFLLSTRLVAPDE
+36 RDFLLCTGLVDANE
-50 IAEEVSPSDRSVS
+50 VAEEVSPSDSSGRF
-63 RVDLT
+63 VDLT

-76 KKRIGTTDSFNPNEN
+76 KKRIGTTDGFNPNEN
-91 YVRQLDEYLVE
+91 YVRQLDEYLAE
-102 SMAHGQGARMGILT
+102 SMENGQGARMGVLT

-125 PNAGEVKTTKPYAFT
+125 PNAGEVKTTRPHAFT
-140 LDSAADWLPLYEW
+140 LESAAGWLPLYEW

-158 LVALSDIPACATNVE
+158 LVALDDIPAQRTDVE
-173 QHFGPNS
+173 RHFGPSS

-185 DIDVLN
+185 DIAVLN
-191 ALYQKTK
+191 ALYQGTK
-198 DRETVRV
+198 DRETVQV
-205 KCRLWETLLQ
+205 KCRLWENLLQ

-223 TDNPLDDLFVRHT
+223 TDEQLDDLFVRHT
-236 YLSMVVGMVVQAY
+236 YLSMVIGMVVQAY

-254 RQRAANDP
+254 RERAANDP

-272 DATGLQDII
+272 DDTGLQDII

-294 QPLIETMARHVAR
+294 QPLIKTIARRVAR
-307 FKWKEAPADIAA
+307 FNWKEAPSDIAS

-347 VQEVVTDPLGQR
+347 VQEVVTDPLRQR

-371 AVAVRHFVE
+371 AVSVRHFVE
-380 AATAAQMDPKEAVKR
+380 ATAEAQEDPKEALER
-395 LREAVMGIDVH
+395 LREAVIGIDVH

-426 AVAEAGYVGN
+426 AAAEAGYEGN

-464 EVEGDEFDKKLIFPI
+464 EVEGDEFDKRLIFPI
-479 DLVEQADTFDLLM
+479 GLVEQADTFDLLM
-492 SDIADAIERGHDPL
+492 SDIADAIERGNDPL
-506 VALDDH
+506 VALDDR
-512 GITDPA
+512 GIVDPG

-524 ATIAIMQDL
+524 ATIAIMQEL
-533 HAEGRNHIWA
+533 HAEGRDHIWA

-553 ALSRRRVDV
+553 ALSRRKVDV

-569 LNYSNT
+569 LNYRNT

-582 LVQQSKDLYHIWQG
+582 LVQQSKELYHIWQG

-609 FTRSVALYL
+609 FARSVALYL
-618 RDGGVIAMVL
+618 RDGGIIAMVL

-641 RTGQWGDLAV
+641 RTGRWGDLAV
-651 NFGYKPAWDLEK
+651 NFGYKTAWDLEK
-663 LEPNTFFPVASC
+663 LKPNTFFPVASC
-675 VAFAERM
+675 VAFAERT
-682 GVGNIN
+682 GENAP
-688 ATPLTAEVEQWQ
+688 ATPLAGEVERWQ
-700 GAAGAKDV
+700 GATGAKDV
-708 RREQIAITD
+708 RRERIAITD

-724 PYADRFRQGASIVPR
+724 PYAGRFRQGASIVPR
-739 CLFFVHEVESTTLV
+739 CLFFVNEVESTTIV
-753 RAAQTITVDP
+753 KAAQTVKVGP
-763 RRGSNDKAPWKALY
+763 RRGSNDKAPWKTLD

-787 KTHLFDVHLG
+787 KAHLFDVYLG

-807 PLKALLPLKRNDPE
+807 PLKALLPLKQSDDE

-846 KVSTLWEQH
+846 QVSGLWEQH

-862 NLMNRLDYH
+862 TLLGRLDYH
-871 RELSAQLEWRKNDKD
+871 RELSAQLEWHKKD
-886 VPIRLVYTSSGRP
+886 ENQPIRVAYTSAGEP
-899 TAAIIDTHDA
+899 TAAIIAESDA
-909 IIDYT
+909 IIDYK
-914 LFWAPCKDLQEAH
+914 LFWATCKDEQEAH

-934 SRALYE
+934 SRTLYK
-940 TAKPLMAKGQFGA
+940 AAQSLMSKGQFGA
-953 RHLQKHLWKLSIPEY
+953 RDLQKHLWKLSIPEY
-968 DTTNCLHQNIAT
+968 DATNHLHQKIAM
-980 AGQAAASGAAQQLKV
+980 AGQTAASGTIQQLQN
-995 LRQERGAAVS
+995 LYNQRGDTVS
-1005 TTIVRRELRRWLAQ
+1005 TTVVRRELRGWLAQ
-1019 SGEGEQI
+1019 SDEGKQV
-1026 ETLVKQLLA
+1026 ETLVKRLLE

>member
-15 AAAILQRR
+15 AAAILQRHD
-23 GNNESEANITSAV
+23 NNESEANTTSAV
-36 RDFLLSTRLVAPDE
+36 RDFLLCTGLVDANE
-50 IAEEVSPSDRSVS
+50 VAEEVSPSGHSMRA
-63 RVDLT
+63 VDLK
-68 ALDTFIEV
+68 ASNTFIEI
-76 KKRIGTTDSFNPNEN
+76 KKRISTTGGFNPNEI
-91 YVRQLDEYLVE
+91 YVKQLDKYLTE
-102 SMAHGQGARMGILT
+102 SMTYERKARMGVLT

-140 LDSAADWLPLYEW
+140 LESAADWLLLYEW
-153 LRDEA
+153 LRDE
-158 LVALSDIPACATNVE
+158 VIGTQDDIPARRTEVE
-173 QHFGPNS
+173 QNFGPNS
-180 PSYQR
+180 PLYRR
-185 DIDVLN
+185 DIDALN
-191 ALYQKTK
+191 LLYQGAKNC
-198 DRETVRV
+198 ETVRV
-205 KCRLWETLLQ
+205 KCRLWETLLR

-223 TDNPLDDLFVRHT
+223 TPDELDDLFVRHT
-236 YLSMVVGMVVQAY
+236 YLSMVIGMVVQAY
-249 FGMDI
+249 FGIDI

-272 DATGLQDII
+272 DDTGLQDII

-294 QPLIETMARHVAR
+294 EPLIARMAEHVAR
-307 FKWKEAPADIAA
+307 FNWKEAPADIAA
-319 TLYEAVI
+319 TLYEAII
-326 PPDERRR
+326 PPDERRQ

-380 AATAAQMDPKEAVKR
+380 AVTQEMMDPKEALKR

-411 LARTAWIMAARPLID
+411 LARTAWVMAARPLLE
-426 AVAEAGYVGN
+426 AATNAGYAGN

-456 FISGDIGI
+456 LFVGGDIGI
-464 EVEGDEFDKKLIFPI
+464 EVEGDEFDKRLIFPI
-479 DLVEQADTFDLLM
+479 RLVEQADTFDRLM

-512 GITDPA
+512 GITDPN

-524 ATIAIMQDL
+524 TTIGIMQEL

-553 ALSRRRVDV
+553 ALSRREVDV

-569 LNYSNT
+569 LNYRNT

-582 LVQQSKDLYHIWQG
+582 LEQQSKELYHIWQG

-609 FTRSVALYL
+609 FARSVALYL
-618 RDGGVIAMVL
+618 RTGGIIAMVL

-641 RTGQWGDLAV
+641 RTGRWGDLAV

-675 VAFAERM
+675 VAFAEWM
-682 GVGNIN
+682 GENAK
-688 ATPLTAEVEQWQ
+688 ATPLSDEVEQWQ
-700 GAAGAKDV
+700 GTTGAEDV
-708 RREQIAITD
+708 RRERMAITD
-717 TSVSGTS
+717 TSVGGTS

-739 CLFFVHEVESTTLV
+739 CLFFVHEVEGTTLV
-753 RAAQTITVDP
+753 RAAQTVKVEP
-763 RRGSNDKAPWKALY
+763 RRGSNDKAPWKKLD
-777 LTAITGQTIE
+777 LTAITEQTIE

-807 PLKALLPLKRNDPE
+807 PLKALLPLKRNDAE

-846 KVSTLWEQH
+846 KVSTLWESN
-855 KGANDKK
+855 KGANTSE
-862 NLMNRLDYH
+862 NLLQWLDYH
-871 RELSAQLEWRKNDKD
+871 GKLSAQLEWRKKDKNA
-886 VPIRLVYTSSGRP
+886 PIRVVYSASGQP
-899 TAAIIDTHDA
+899 TAAIIETPET
-909 IIDYT
+909 IVDYT

-927 YVLAIIN
+927 YLLAIIN
-934 SRALYE
+934 SCILYE

-968 DTTNCLHQNIAT
+968 DGAKTLHQKIAT
-980 AGQAAASGAAQQLKV
+980 AGQAAASGAAQQLKA
-995 LRQERGAAVS
+995 LRQERGDTVS
-1005 TTIVRRELRRWLAQ
+1005 TTIARRELRGWLAQ
-1019 SGEGEQI
+1019 SDEGKQVEK
-1026 ETLVKQLLA
+1026 LVKQLLA

>member
-1 MPQIDYNDPKYQTA
+1 MPQIDYDDPRHQTA
-15 AAAILQRR
+15 AAAILQRHHS
-23 GNNESEANITSAV
+23 NEPEANITSAV
-36 RDFLLSTRLVAPDE
+36 RDFLLRTGLVDASD
-50 IAEEVSPSDRSVS
+50 IAEEVSPSDHSVRS
-63 RVDLT
+63 VDLT

-76 KKRIGTTDSFNPNEN
+76 KKRIGTTDGFNPNEN
-91 YVRQLDEYLVE
+91 YVRQLDEYLAE
-102 SMAHGQGARMGILT
+102 SMAGGARMGVLT

-125 PNAGEVKTTKPYAFT
+125 PNAGKVKTTQPYAFT
-140 LDSAADWLPLYEW
+140 LESAADWLPLYEW

-158 LVALSDIPACATNVE
+158 LVALDDIPAQRTDVE
-173 QHFGPNS
+173 RHFGSNS

-185 DIDVLN
+185 DIAVLN
-191 ALYQKTK
+191 ALYQGAKG
-198 DRETVRV
+198 RETVRV
-205 KCRLWETLLQ
+205 KCRLWENLLQ

-223 TDNPLDDLFVRHT
+223 TPEQLDDLFVRHT
-236 YLSMVVGMVVQAY
+236 YLSMVIGMVVQAY
-249 FGMDI
+249 FGIDI
-254 RQRAANDP
+254 RERAANDP

-272 DATGLQDII
+272 DDTGLQDII

-294 QPLIETMARHVAR
+294 QPLIKTIARRVAR
-307 FKWKEAPADIAA
+307 FNWKEAPADIAA

-347 VQEVVTDPLGQR
+347 VQEVVTDPLRQR

-371 AVAVRHFVE
+371 AVSVHHFVE
-380 AATAAQMDPKEAVKR
+380 AAAQAKEDPKEALER
-395 LREAVMGIDVH
+395 LREAVIGIDVH

-426 AVAEAGYVGN
+426 AAAEAGYEGN

-456 FISGDIGI
+456 FVGGDIGI
-464 EVEGDEFDKKLIFPI
+464 EVEGDEFDKRLIFPI
-479 DLVEQADTFDLLM
+479 GLVEQADTFDLLM
-492 SDIADAIERGHDPL
+492 SDIADAIERGNDPL
-506 VALDDH
+506 VALDDR
-512 GITDPA
+512 GIADLG

-524 ATIAIMQDL
+524 ATIAIMQEL
-533 HAEGRNHIWA
+533 HAEGRDHIWA

-553 ALSRRRVDV
+553 ALSRRKVDV

-569 LNYSNT
+569 LNYRNT

-582 LVQQSKDLYHIWQG
+582 LVQQSKELYHIWQG

-609 FTRSVALYL
+609 FARSVALYL
-618 RDGGVIAMVL
+618 QDGGVIAMVL

-651 NFGYKPAWDLEK
+651 HFGYKMAWDLEK

-675 VAFAERM
+675 VAFAKRLAWKSS
-682 GVGNIN
+682 
-688 ATPLTAEVEQWQ
+688 ATPLAGDVERWQ

-708 RREQIAITD
+708 RRERIAITD
-717 TSVSGTS
+717 TSVGGTS

-739 CLFFVHEVESTTLV
+739 CLFFVNEVESTTLV
-753 RAAQTITVDP
+753 RAAQTVKVEP
-763 RRGSNDKAPWKALY
+763 RRGSNDKTPWKNLD

-787 KTHLFDVHLG
+787 KAHLFDIHLG

-807 PLKALLPLKRNDPE
+807 PLKALLPLKQGDAE
-821 LPVDANGTGG
+821 LPADANGTGG

-846 KVSTLWEQH
+846 QVSALWE
-855 KGANDKK
+855 KNKK
-862 NLMNRLDYH
+862 PATRQNLSQWLDYNSK
-871 RELSAQLEWRKNDKD
+871 LSAQLEWRQNDEGR
-886 VPIRLVYTSSGRP
+886 PIRVVYTASGEP

-909 IIDYT
+909 IVDYT
-914 LFWAPCKDLQEAH
+914 LFWTPCKDEQEAH
-927 YVLAIIN
+927 YILAIIN
-934 SRALYE
+934 STVLAELVNKY
-940 TAKPLMAKGQFGA
+940 TVPNWSGKT

-968 DTTNCLHQNIAT
+968 DGAKTLHQEIAR
-980 AGQAAASGAAQQLKV
+980 AGQVTASGAARQLQNLYK
-995 LRQERGAAVS
+995 QRGDTVS
-1005 TTIVRRELRRWLAQ
+1005 TTIARRELRGWLAQ
-1019 SGEGEQI
+1019 SDEGKQA

>member
-15 AAAILQRR
+15 ATAILQRHD
-23 GNNESEANITSAV
+23 NNESEANITSAV
-36 RDFLLSTRLVAPDE
+36 RDFLLSTRLVEADE
-50 IAEEVSPSDRSVS
+50 VAEEVSPSDRSGS

-76 KKRIGTTDSFNPNEN
+76 KKRIGTTDGFNPNEN
-91 YVRQLDEYLVE
+91 YVRQLDEYLAE
-102 SMAHGQGARMGILT
+102 SMKHGQGARMGILT

-140 LDSAADWLPLYEW
+140 LNSAAGWLLLYEW

-158 LVALSDIPACATNVE
+158 LVALNDIQPRCNVE
-173 QHFGPNS
+173 RHFGPNS

-205 KCRLWETLLQ
+205 KCRLWENLLQ

-223 TDNPLDDLFVRHT
+223 TPDELDDLFVRHT
-236 YLSMVVGMVVQAY
+236 YLSMVIGMVVQAY

-254 RQRAANDP
+254 RERAANDP

-294 QPLIETMARHVAR
+294 QPLIETMARRVAR

-347 VQEVVTDPLGQR
+347 VQEVVPDPLGQR

-380 AATAAQMDPKEAVKR
+380 ATAAAQMDPKEAVKR
-395 LREAVMGIDVH
+395 LREAVIGIDVH

-426 AVAEAGYVGN
+426 AAAEAGYEGN
-436 VAIPVYLGDA
+436 LAIPVYLGDA

-479 DLVEQADTFDLLM
+479 GLVEQADTFDLLM
-492 SDIADAIERGHDPL
+492 SDIADAIERGNDPL
-506 VALDDH
+506 VALDDR
-512 GITDPA
+512 GIVDPG
-518 QRQTLA
+518 QRQTLT
-524 ATIAIMQDL
+524 ATIEIMQEL

-569 LNYSNT
+569 LNYRNT

-582 LVQQSKDLYHIWQG
+582 LEQQSKELYHIWQG

-609 FTRSVALYL
+609 FARSVALYL
-618 RDGGVIAMVL
+618 RDGGIIAMVL

-663 LEPNTFFPVASC
+663 LDPNTFFPVASC

-682 GVGNIN
+682 GENAK
-688 ATPLTAEVEQWQ
+688 ATPLSDEVEQWQ
-700 GAAGAKDV
+700 GTTGAEDV

-739 CLFFVHEVESTTLV
+739 CLFFVNEVESTTV
-753 RAAQTITVDP
+753 FTAAQTVKVEP
-763 RRGSNDKAPWKALY
+763 RRGSNDKAPWKKLD

-787 KTHLFDVHLG
+787 KAHLFDVHLG

-807 PLKALLPLKRNDPE
+807 PLKALLPLKQSDAE
-821 LPVDANGTGG
+821 LPADANGTGG

-846 KVSTLWEQH
+846 KVSTLWEQN

-871 RELSAQLEWRKNDKD
+871 RELSTQLEWQKNDEGI
-886 VPIRLVYTSSGRP
+886 PIRVLYTSSGKP
-899 TAAIIDTHDA
+899 TAAIIETPET
-909 IIDYT
+909 IVDYT

-927 YVLAIIN
+927 YLLAIIN
-934 SRALYE
+934 SCILYE

-968 DTTNCLHQNIAT
+968 DGAKTLHQKIAT
-980 AGQAAASGAAQQLKV
+980 AGQAAASGAAQQLKA
-995 LRQERGAAVS
+995 LRQERGNTVS
-1005 TTIVRRELRRWLAQ
+1005 TTIARRELRGWLAQ
-1019 SGEGEQI
+1019 SDEGKQVEK
-1026 ETLVKQLLA
+1026 LVKQLFA

>member
-1 MPQIDYNDPKYQTA
+1 MFQVDYDDPKHQA
-15 AAAILQRR
+15 AAKAILQRYA
-23 GNNESEANITSAV
+23 NNESEANITSAV
-36 RDFLLSTRLVAPDE
+36 RDFLLCTGLVGADE
-50 IAEEVSPSDRSVS
+50 IAEEVSPSYSSVRS
-63 RVDLT
+63 VDLT

-76 KKRIGTTDSFNPNEN
+76 KKRIGTTDGFNPNEN
-91 YVRQLDEYLVE
+91 YVRQLDEYLAE
-102 SMAHGQGARMGILT
+102 SMADGQSARMGVLT
-116 DGRYWLLRW
+116 DGRHWLLRW
-125 PNAGEVKTTKPYAFT
+125 PNAGAVQTTRPHAFI
-140 LDSAADWLPLYEW
+140 LESAADWLSLYEW

-158 LVALSDIPACATNVE
+158 LGALDDIPAQRTSVE
-173 QHFGPNS
+173 RHFGLNS

-185 DIDVLN
+185 DITVLN
-191 ALYQKTK
+191 ALYQEAK

-205 KCRLWETLLQ
+205 KCRLWKTLLQ

-223 TDNPLDDLFVRHT
+223 TPAQLDDLFVRHT
-236 YLSMVVGMVVQAY
+236 YLSMVIGMVVQAY
-249 FGMDI
+249 FGVDI
-254 RQRAANDP
+254 RERAANDP
-262 TDLLYGRQFR
+262 TDLLYGRQLR
-272 DATGLQDII
+272 DDTGLQDII

-294 QPLIETMARHVAR
+294 QPLIETIARRVAR
-307 FKWKEAPADIAA
+307 FNWKEAPSDIAS

-333 LGEYYTPEWLAQAM
+333 LGEYYTPEWLAREM
-347 VQEVVTDPLGQR
+347 VQEVVTDPLRQR

-380 AATAAQMDPKEAVKR
+380 AAAEAKENPKEALEQ
-395 LREAVMGIDVH
+395 LREAVIGIDVH

-426 AVAEAGYVGN
+426 AAVEAGYAGN

-464 EVEGDEFDKKLIFPI
+464 EVEGDEFDKRLVFPI
-479 DLVEQADTFDLLM
+479 GLVEQADAFDLLM
-492 SDIADAIERGHDPL
+492 SDIADAIERGNDPL
-506 VALDDH
+506 LALDDC
-512 GITDPA
+512 GIVDPG

-524 ATIAIMQDL
+524 ATIAIMQEL
-533 HAEGRNHIWA
+533 HAEGLDHIWA

-553 ALSRRRVDV
+553 ALSRRKVDV

-569 LNYSNT
+569 LNYRNT
-575 ASVLRDK
+575 ASVLRTK
-582 LVQQSKDLYHIWQG
+582 LVQQSKELYHIWQG

-609 FTRSVALYL
+609 FARSVALYL
-618 RDGGVIAMVL
+618 EDGGIIAMVL

-641 RTGQWGDLAV
+641 RTGRWGDLAV
-651 NFGYKPAWDLEK
+651 NFGYKTAWDLEK
-663 LEPNTFFPVASC
+663 LKPNTFFPVASC
-675 VAFAERM
+675 VAFAKRM
-682 GVGNIN
+682 GENAP
-688 ATPLTAEVEQWQ
+688 ATPLAGDVERWQ

-708 RREQIAITD
+708 RRERIAITD

-739 CLFFVHEVESTTLV
+739 CLFFANEVASTTLV
-753 RAAQTITVDP
+753 RAAQTVKVEP
-763 RRGSNDKAPWKALY
+763 RRGRQDKAPWKKLD

-787 KTHLFDVHLG
+787 KAHLFDVHLG

-807 PLKALLPLKRNDPE
+807 PRKALLPLKQSDTE

-846 KVSTLWEQH
+846 QVSALWEEY
-855 KGANDKK
+855 KK
-862 NLMNRLDYH
+862 PATKQNLSQWLDYNSK
-871 RELSAQLEWRKNDKD
+871 LSAQLEWRQNDED
-886 VPIRLVYTSSGRP
+886 RPIRVVYTASGEP
-899 TAAIIDTHDA
+899 TAAIIDTHDT
-909 IIDYT
+909 IIDCT
-914 LFWAPCKDLQEAH
+914 LFWTPCRDLQEAH

-934 SRALYE
+934 SRTLYE
-940 TAKPLMAKGQFGA
+940 TVKPLMAKGQFGA

-968 DTTNCLHQNIAT
+968 DATNRLHQEIAR
-980 AGQAAASGAAQQLKV
+980 AGQAAASGAAQQLQNLYEK
-995 LRQERGAAVS
+995 RGAAVG
-1005 TTIVRRELRRWLAQ
+1005 TTIARRELRGWLAQ
-1019 SGEGEQI
+1019 SGEGKQV
-1026 ETLVKQLLA
+1026 ETLVKRLLA